1 MEERRRSPRGPVDK
15 EQLAALPFV
24 VNVQVLDISAAGVL
38 LESSR
43 PVDIST
49 RGNLRLNV
57 GGVPLAAEVE
67 VRRVSQV
74 PAGSAG
80 GSYRIGAMFTAIT
93 AEHWQVIER
102 FAKR

>member
-1 MEERRRSPRGPVDK
+1 MEERRRSPRVPVDK
-15 EQLAALPFV
+15 GQLAVLPFV
-24 VNVQVLDISAAGVL
+24 VNVQVLDISVAGVL

-43 PVDIST
+43 PVEVST

-57 GGVPLAAEVE
+57 GGVPLSAEIE
-67 VRRVSQV
+67 VRRVFRV
-74 PAGSAG
+74 PAGSAS